1 MRNNLLA
8 TLKARDFEL
17 FEPHLREI
25 QLPDQYDIARPG
37 DDIEN
42 VYFPHSGIV
51 SFLVHLE
58 DGGFLQT
65 LMVGRDGVV
74 GAAQALDDKRS
85 INKIVVQ
92 IAGQASMISRDVLRR
107 IVSERPDVR
116 HTFNAHVQ
124 FVMADVQQTAACNAA
139 HNIEQRC
146 ARWLMRMRD
155 LIGDKIEITQH
166 ELADMLAVRR
176 TSVTEAVQVLKST
189 GAISSSR
196 GEVCVTDPKALQRSA
211 CECHLAVR
219 RNYRKLFGYPWP
231 TAMRNQ
237 TKEAR

>member
-1 MRNNLLA
+1 MRNNILA
-8 TLKARDFEL
+8 TLKPRDREL

-25 QLPDQYDIARPG
+25 ELPDRYDIARLG

-51 SFLVHLE
+51 SFLVHLD

-65 LMVGRDGVV
+65 QMVGRDGVV

-92 IAGQASMISRDVLRR
+92 IAGRASVIGRDVLRR
-107 IVSERPDVR
+107 IVAECPEVR

-124 FVMADVQQTAACNAA
+124 FAMADLQRTAACNAV
-139 HNIEQRC
+139 HTVEQRC

-155 LIGDKIEITQH
+155 LIGDEIEITQN

-176 TSVTEAVQVLKST
+176 TSVTETVQVLKRT
-189 GAISSSR
+189 GAIVSSR
-196 GEVCVTDPKALQRSA
+196 GEVCITDSKALQRSA
-211 CECHLAVR
+211 CECHNAVR
-219 RNYRKLFGYPWP
+219 RNYRELFGYAWP
-231 TAMRNQ
+231 TASRS
-237 TKEAR
+237 R